1 MSMSL
6 HSARPRK
13 ERRGCRTACAC
24 LLSGYCPVES
34 HSRQQT
40 AVEGGHVSPG
50 QPLNTVGSH
59 HQPFTGPLPG
69 LQASPSASPL

>member
-50 QPLNTVGSH
+50 QSLKPSAAITNPSRDH
-59 HQPFTGPLPG
+59 SPAYRPARPLP
-69 LQASPSASPL
+69 P

>member
-1 MSMSL
+1 MSVSM

-34 HSRQQT
+34 HLASRQPSK
-40 AVEGGHVSPG
+40 AVTFPQVSR
-50 QPLNTVGSH
+50 
-59 HQPFTGPLPG
+59 
-69 LQASPSASPL
+69 